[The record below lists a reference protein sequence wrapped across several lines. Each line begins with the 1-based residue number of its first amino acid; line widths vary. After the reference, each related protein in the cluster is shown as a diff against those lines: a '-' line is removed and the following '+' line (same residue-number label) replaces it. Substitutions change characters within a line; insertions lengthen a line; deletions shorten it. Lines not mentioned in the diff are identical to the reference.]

1 MKNVMLVFLLLAGGI
16 TFSQEMEYFEGSIA
30 ELKAE
35 AKKSKKPFFVDF
47 YTDWCGYCK
56 KMDASTF
63 RDPEVLKFVENNFL
77 AYKLN
82 AEKGEGPAFTR
93 QNTVTGYP
101 TIKVFNSKGDVVG
114 TIRGFVDG
122 QRFLAELN
130 KYVEARPTKKED
142 AIEQSYWSAKS
153 DCFDNV
159 QGLVN
164 LKWEDNLPL
173 FEKSNL
179 IGSEKKHFDFDEL
192 LLDSELSGADSRT
205 LNLMKVHFNLG
216 LGDYD
221 EILKL
226 VDVMFAKELLSEE
239 EIHYFALMFYKED
252 RVSLPVLIWI
262 NKLVTLNPS
271 DYNYLDSKAAIQ
283 LAYGDTTDAIDTAK
297 KAKKIASN
305 NKLDAISTMIL
316 LQEAQ

>member
-1 MKNVMLVFLLLAGGI
+1 MRNVILGLLLFACSVA
-16 TFSQEMEYFEGSIA
+16 FSQDMEYFQGSVA
-30 ELKAE
+30 ELKAA

-63 RDPEVLKFVENNFL
+63 RDPEVLKLVEDHFL

-101 TIKVFNSKGDVVG
+101 TIKVFSSKGEVVG
-114 TIRGFVDG
+114 TIRGFVDA
-122 QRFLAELN
+122 QRFISELN
-130 KYVEARPTKKED
+130 KYVEAKPAKKTD

-153 DCFDNV
+153 HC
-159 QGLVN
+159 
-164 LKWEDNLPL
+164 
-173 FEKSNL
+173 FEKLQNAVDNEWQLDLSL
-179 IGSEKKHFDFDEL
+179 LEKSKSIGVAKKHFDFDEL
-192 LLDSELSGADSRT
+192 LLDTELEGGNKRT
-205 LNLMKVHFNLG
+205 LTLMKIQFYLG

-221 EILKL
+221 ESLKL
-226 VDVMFAKELLSEE
+226 VDGLFAEELLSEV
-239 EIHYFALMFYKED
+239 EIHYFSLLFYKEE
-252 RVSLPVLIWI
+252 RVNLPVLIWV
-262 NKLVTLNPS
+262 NKLVTSSPDNY
-271 DYNYLDSKAAIQ
+271 DYLDSKAAIQ
-283 LAYGDTTDAIDTAK
+283 LAFGDDHDAIETAK

-305 NKLDAISTMIL
+305 DKLDATSTMIL